1 MATSNTILGPVSLAP
16 RGEYDPAAQY
26 TYLDLVRY
34 NGSGYLV
41 LRSIQGVTP
50 VDGADYMLITERGGI
65 GATGET
71 GPQGEQGIQGVQGEK
86 GETGDPG
93 SSIARIERTAGTG
106 APGTRDTYTIT
117 LTDGSTSS
125 FEVYN
130 GADGIGAGDMTA
142 AVYDPQGKAQDI
154 FKFVADHTQPDAVT
168 VAGGGK
174 IEMEESLGEGPHTFE
189 FTADD
194 ETAVSAAQVSYDGAA
209 SGLEAETVQGALD
222 RLSAIKVDVGRV
234 SNANLLHNGYF
245 VDPIN
250 QRGQKEYAVDG
261 YAIDRWYVYGGTLTL
276 TSGKIT
282 YTPRVEAVG
291 IFQNIDSPEN
301 YRGKRL
307 TFSCKLASGPAY
319 LLLQVNNSIRI
330 AEKIINEPC
339 GFISGIVPENTTQ
352 LSAFIFSSETTP
364 FSLEATKLELGP
376 VQTLAHKDASG
387 NWVLNDPPPDPTL
400 ELAKC
405 QSYQEKVTSM
415 RTGNSTLGGYVAV
428 GGEYNRLLFAEP
440 IPFKIRKRVMPIIK
454 DVILVPILDNGTAT
468 TEMRPTI
475 DWSYCT
481 EDALFQCAVSSQY
494 AIESGRKYYISFL
507 ADANL

>member
-154 FKFVADHTQPDAVT
+154 FKYVDDHTQPDAVT
-168 VAGGGK
+168 VAGGGE
-174 IEMEESLGEGPHTFE
+174 IEMEEGLGEGPYTFE
-189 FTADD
+189 YTPD
-194 ETAVSAAQVSYDGAA
+194 EEGSAVQASQVGYDSTE

-222 RLSAIKVDVGRV
+222 LLSVMVLSGGV
-234 SNANLLHNGYF
+234 PYG
-245 VDPIN
+245 
-250 QRGQKEYAVDG
+250 KELTESWASLQARIQAGNFKGIRIGDFKT
-261 YAIDRWYVYGGTLTL
+261 ITLT
-276 TSGKIT
+276 TGEVVIME
-282 YTPRVEAVG
+282 VAG
-291 IFQNIDSPEN
+291 IDQYYRCGWPTGIGHHID
-301 YRGKRL
+301 
-307 TFSCKLASGPAY
+307 
-319 LLLQVNNSIRI
+319 
-330 AEKIINEPC
+330 
-339 GFISGIVPENTTQ
+339 FISRDCLADTKVFNDTNT
-352 LSAFIFSSETTP
+352 
-364 FSLEATKLELGP
+364 
-376 VQTLAHKDASG
+376 
-387 NWVLNDPPPDPTL
+387 N
-400 ELAKC
+400 
-405 QSYQEKVTSM
+405 
-415 RTGNSTLGGYVAV
+415 
-428 GGEYNRLLFAEP
+428 
-440 IPFKIRKRVMPIIK
+440 
-454 DVILVPILDNGTAT
+454 NGTAA
-468 TEMRPTI
+468 EPNPWRA
-475 DWSYCT
+475 SK
-481 EDALFQCAVSSQY
+481 LFQTLNDEATGVIATLPSDLKPCIIDKRALLESRFSSAGALESSTGWAWNNMGKLWLPTEVEVFGNTFWSDGDAGWTGGGGCNLQY
-494 AIESGRKYYISFL
+494 PIFYGGAKHIIKGAGNGGDRRAWWEATARRQSSTDACGVGSDGNAIGVWATNGTIFAPLCFRIG
-507 ADANL
+507 